1 MGKQQSETS
10 IRLPGIDRSA
20 NPIFLIFTGLLLTAV
35 TTTAVAQDV
44 RYSWLEISYMLQDIS
59 ASGSQPAPDAADP
72 SQIVEVNAQDG
83 DGIVFRGSVGTWKN
97 LYLFVDYASTDID
110 VEAVVINNQGQ
121 FPAEDEF
128 DFTAVR
134 GGLGFKLSVGFST
147 DIYAEVSYDS
157 VDLDFG
163 SFAGENFDTDNQDIG
178 GAIGIRAMLTDNFE
192 LRARSR
198 FTNSAEVDLS
208 TGVFDSGVLFG
219 AGLGWQIIRGL
230 SIVADYET
238 GDFNYLSIGFR
249 LDMDED

>member
-1 MGKQQSETS
+1 MGMQQSETS
-10 IRLPGIDRSA
+10 IRLPGMGRSA
-20 NPIFLIFTGLLLTAV
+20 NPIFLIFTGLLLTMV

-59 ASGSQPAPDAADP
+59 ASGSQPTPVPGQTVD
-72 SQIVEVNAQDG
+72 VNAKDG

-97 LYLFVDYASTDID
+97 LYLFVDYSSTDID
-110 VEAVVINNQGQ
+110 LEAAVINNLPGSP
-121 FPAEDEF
+121 FLSEDEF
-128 DFTAVR
+128 DFTATR
-134 GGLGFKLSVGFST
+134 GGLGFKLSVGLST

-163 SFAGENFDTDNQDIG
+163 SFAGEDFDTDNQDVG

-192 LRARSR
+192 LRARGR

-208 TGVFDSGVLFG
+208 AGVFDSAVLFG
-219 AGLGWQIIRGL
+219 AGLGWQIVRGL
-230 SIVADYET
+230 SIVVDYET
-238 GDFNYLSIGFR
+238 GDFTNFSIGFR

>member
-1 MGKQQSETS
+1 MGKQQSEIS
-10 IRLPGIDRSA
+10 IRLPGMGRSA
-20 NPIFLIFTGLLLTAV
+20 SPIFLIFTGLLLTMV
-35 TTTAVAQDV
+35 TTTAIAQEV
-44 RYSWLEISYMLQDIS
+44 RYSWVEISYMLQDVT
-59 ASGSQPAPDAADP
+59 ASGSQATPVPGQTVD
-72 SQIVEVNAQDG
+72 VNAKDG

-97 LYLFVDYASTDID
+97 LYLFFDYASTDID

-163 SFAGENFDTDNQDIG
+163 SFAGEDFDTDNQDIG
-178 GAIGIRAMLTDNFE
+178 GVIGLRAMLTDNFE
-192 LRARSR
+192 LRARGR

-219 AGLGWQIIRGL
+219 AGLGWQIVRGL

-238 GDFNYLSIGFR
+238 GEFTNWSIGFR